1 MHGNIT
7 ENVKKSWLQSAG
19 LCDIIHFKEYEKN
32 DFSYKPERG
41 V

>member
-1 MHGNIT
+1 MYGNIT
-7 ENVKKSWLQSAG
+7 ENVKKCWLQSTE
-19 LCDIIHFKEYEKN
+19 LCDIIHFREYEKN